1 MRIIGNIDH
10 PQLKISVF
18 ESGDR
23 FPVQF
28 EDGQNAI
35 ICKLRRGDGLERLED
50 VKKWVDAN
58 FCAAIA
64 QQLVA
69 LGQLQQKQLKH
80 FSSINSGGLD
90 DLPTII

>member
-23 FPVQF
+23 FPIQF

-35 ICKLRRGDGLERLED
+35 ICKLRRGNGMERLAD
-50 VKKWVDAN
+50 VKKWVDTD
-58 FCAAIA
+58 FCAAMA
-64 QQLVA
+64 R
-69 LGQLQQKQLKH
+69 QLQELAKLQQAQGKL
-80 FSSINSGGLD
+80 FSSINSGGFD